1 MKDTQVSAVVSKAT
15 KELLD
20 RHVRATGVKKGHVL
34 EMALLHHLHA
44 LQELPV
50 DILITPRIVVSLRS
64 GKEIEKRI
72 RASKPK
78 RSLRDLMS
86 RDRDGD

>member
-1 MKDTQVSAVVSKAT
+1 MKDTQVSAVISTAT

-34 EMALLHHLHA
+34 EMALLHHLQA
-44 LQELPV
+44 LHELPS
-50 DILITPRIVVSLRS
+50 DIVISPRIVVSPRS
-64 GKEIEKRI
+64 GKEIEERI
-72 RASKPK
+72 RASKPT

-86 RDRDGD
+86 HDGDGD

>member
-1 MKDTQVSAVVSKAT
+1 MKDTQVSAVISTAT

-34 EMALLHHLHA
+34 EMALLHHLQA
-44 LQELPV
+44 LHELPA
-50 DILITPRIVVSLRS
+50 DIMISPRIVVSLRS
-64 GKEIEKRI
+64 GKEIEERI
-72 RASKPK
+72 RASKAT

-86 RDRDGD
+86 HDHDGD